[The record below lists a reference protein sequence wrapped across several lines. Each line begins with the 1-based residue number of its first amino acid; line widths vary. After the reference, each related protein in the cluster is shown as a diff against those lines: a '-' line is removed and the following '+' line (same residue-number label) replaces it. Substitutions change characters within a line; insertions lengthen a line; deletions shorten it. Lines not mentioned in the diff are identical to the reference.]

1 MLTGVNL
8 FLLVIMMKQNVIS
21 FVFRYPVIRAV
32 KGLKGNQ
39 NIFLHEGC
47 VGGCGRVGGR
57 CGIEIH
63 RGLTFSLNSIIP
75 RFFHQIILIPPT
87 SPSKKFDFSWNF
99 STQCPI
105 S

>member
-8 FLLVIMMKQNVIS
+8 FLSVIMMKQNFIS